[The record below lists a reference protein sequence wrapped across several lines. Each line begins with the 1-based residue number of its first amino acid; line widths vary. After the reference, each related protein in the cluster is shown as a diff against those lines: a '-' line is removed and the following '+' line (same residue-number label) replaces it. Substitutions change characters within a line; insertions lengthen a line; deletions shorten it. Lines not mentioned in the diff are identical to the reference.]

1 MAIIYTYPIKG
12 TPASGN
18 DLIII
23 SDSADENITK
33 QIKVSQLPGGSSSG
47 VTDIQQTPG
56 SEIII
61 TSSNGDGTGT
71 INIAIGG
78 ATNTSIGGIKLGFTK
93 DAANRNYPLLAT
105 ANPNYQGYVSI
116 DEMTGASLASGGL
129 AGLVPSSL
137 AGDQA
142 KFLRADGTWATATG
156 VNVVANPAA
165 GGSTVL
171 TALTVG
177 NTNYSVG
184 TVTSVAVTGPLTT
197 SVTTSGVPNS
207 PITSTGTIGIPAA
220 GASSDGYLLQQ
231 DWNTFNSK
239 QDGLVSGTTIKTINN
254 QTILGAGD
262 LTITSTGVSSLTS
275 GNGTIST
282 GQAITQQSSQ
292 TGAVSINSFAFAGG
306 LNVGHVPS
314 FTGEDNS
321 NSFLRADG
329 SWASPAGSAVTSFTN
344 TNGTFISAGTA
355 NTNAVGAV
363 TTGVIDLSAT
373 GLSQKAGGAAQQF
386 LRGDNIWA
394 IPNLSTGVSSIAMD
408 NAVAGAISF
417 SGSGVSQ
424 LGNTFTFSAGD
435 ISSVGLTMPTA
446 FAVANSPLTSNGTI
460 SVTTTGGSSG
470 EFLNYDGIWETPSYT
485 TITSSTQTTNNTS
498 GRAIT
503 VNSTQSGT
511 VTIDSYPFKGGLNVG
526 HVPPLNPELSLSK
539 VQGAIMA
546 GVLLGDGTW
555 AIPDPTFRAGN
566 KGTTIMVP
574 GSGTPGTP
582 AEFNYID
589 TAGGLSGSYLGGSG
603 GNAILELTAATGGNV
618 QAASSPAS
626 KVPVWSTAANL
637 PPTNTL
643 DPSIITAGSF
653 NGTMRGV
660 QIAGITA
667 DGTGSIT
674 NPYVLEVSDSN
685 STFSANAVVLIQTA
699 VPHSPSSYGG
709 PKYILFKSGSSG
721 IVSGGI
727 EGGTAVTDSPKFF
740 AGSDYRLKTN
750 INSYHGGLEKIS
762 NLRPV
767 TYEEKANLGQVVE
780 GFIAHEVQE
789 HIPKAVNG
797 VKDAVDKDGEDIIQ
811 TLSIGAFMVDVV
823 SAIKELK
830 DEVDS
835 LKAEIRSL
843 KK

>member
-56 SEIII
+56 SKIII

-177 NTNYSVG
+177 NINYSVG

-220 GASSDGYLLQQ
+220 GASFDGYLLQQ
-231 DWNTFNSK
+231 DWNTFNNK
-239 QDGLVSGTTIKTINN
+239 QGGLVSGTTIKTINN
-254 QTILGAGD
+254 QSILGAGN

-275 GNGTIST
+275 GNGTVST

-292 TGAVSINSFAFAGG
+292 TGAVSINSFAFAGD

-329 SWASPAGSAVTSFTN
+329 LWASPAGSAVTSFTN
-344 TNGTFISAGTA
+344 ADGTFISAGTT

-373 GLSQKAGGAAQQF
+373 GLSQQAGVAAQQF
-386 LRGDNIWA
+386 LRGDNTWA

-424 LGNTFTFSAGD
+424 VGSTFTFSGGGGAVD
-435 ISSVGLTMPTA
+435 SVVTT
-446 FAVANSPLTSNGTI
+446 NGTYI
-460 SVTTTGGSSG
+460 DLTPTTTPATGAVTVTADLSTTGTKDSSTFLRSDNTWATPAGSTSG
-470 EFLNYDGIWETPSYT
+470 TYLGLPLFTQNASPSQVLGNSAMRQDNLT
-485 TITSSTQTTNNTS
+485 TSS
-498 GRAIT
+498 
-503 VNSTQSGT
+503 
-511 VTIDSYPFKGGLNVG
+511 
-526 HVPPLNPELSLSK
+526 
-539 VQGAIMA
+539 
-546 GVLLGDGTW
+546 
-555 AIPDPTFRAGN
+555 
-566 KGTTIMVP
+566 
-574 GSGTPGTP
+574 
-582 AEFNYID
+582 
-589 TAGGLSGSYLGGSG
+589 
-603 GNAILELTAATGGNV
+603 
-618 QAASSPAS
+618 
-626 KVPVWSTAANL
+626 
-637 PPTNTL
+637 
-643 DPSIITAGSF
+643 
-653 NGTMRGV
+653 
-660 QIAGITA
+660 
-667 DGTGSIT
+667 
-674 NPYVLEVSDSN
+674 
-685 STFSANAVVLIQTA
+685 
-699 VPHSPSSYGG
+699 G
-709 PKYILFKSGSSG
+709 PKYMAIDGCYNTKPWNDNEAGILK
-721 IVSGGI
+721 IW
-727 EGGTAVTDSPKFF
+727 APPQA
-740 AGSDYRLKTN
+740 AGSPYVDTSVLSLYQGNTYTEG
-750 INSYHGGLEKIS
+750 SEATFIS
-762 NLRPV
+762 FFSNASSVISSWKYKWP
-767 TYEEKANLGQVVE
+767 Y
-780 GFIAHEVQE
+780 
-789 HIPKAVNG
+789 
-797 VKDAVDKDGEDIIQ
+797 
-811 TLSIGAFMVDVV
+811 
-823 SAIKELK
+823 
-830 DEVDS
+830 
-835 LKAEIRSL
+835 
-843 KK
+843 

>member
-177 NTNYSVG
+177 NTSYSVG

-207 PITSTGTIGIPAA
+207 PITSTGTIGIPSA

-314 FTGEDNS
+314 FTGADNS

-408 NAVAGAISF
+408 NAAAGAISF
-417 SGSGVSQ
+417 SGNGVSQ
-424 LGNTFTFSAGD
+424 SGNTFTFSAGD
-435 ISSVGLTMPTA
+435 ISSVGLTMPAA
-446 FAVANSPLTSNGTI
+446 FAVANSPLTSDGTI
-460 SVTTTGGSSG
+460 AVTTTGGSSG

-485 TITSSTQTTNNTS
+485 TITSSTQTANATS

-503 VNSTQSGT
+503 ANSTQSGA
-511 VTIDSYPFKGGLNVG
+511 VTIDSYPFTGGGKVG
-526 HVPPLNPELSLSK
+526 HVPAVPTEQTPPTLYGTIPDAILTGTGSWKKFETSFVASNKGSL
-539 VQGAIMA
+539 
-546 GVLLGDGTW
+546 LTDGTN
-555 AIPDPTFRAGN
+555 PYQ
-566 KGTTIMVP
+566 
-574 GSGTPGTP
+574 
-582 AEFNYID
+582 FNEINTD
-589 TAGGLSGSYLGGSG
+589 GGLSASYQGGSG
-603 GNAILELTAATGGNV
+603 GSVILKLNAQTGGNV
-618 QAASSPAS
+618 TTSNASSLI
-626 KVPVWSTAANL
+626 VPTW
-637 PPTNTL
+637 TNITGSGNDL
-643 DPSIITAGSF
+643 LSSIITAGTSSA
-653 NGTMRGV
+653 TMQGV
-660 QIAGITA
+660 QIAGLTN
-667 DGTGSIT
+667 DGSGTIT
-674 NPYVLEVSDSN
+674 NQFALEVSDSN
-685 STFSANAVVLIQTA
+685 GTFGASAVVLIQSA
-699 VPHSPSSYGG
+699 VTLSASSKARYVA
-709 PKYILFKSGSSG
+709 FKSGSSG
-721 IVSGGI
+721 ILSGGI
-727 EGGTAVTDSPKFF
+727 EGGSSTTASPLFF
-740 AGSDYRLKTN
+740 TSSDYRLKTN

-789 HIPKAVNG
+789 HIPKAVSG

>member
-485 TITSSTQTTNNTS
+485 TISSSTQTANATD

-503 VNSTQSGT
+503 VNSTQSGA
-511 VTIDSYPFKGGLNVG
+511 VNIDSYPFTGGLKVG
-526 HVPPLNPELSLSK
+526 HVPPMSLETLGSTLY
-539 VQGAIMA
+539 GTIPDAILT
-546 GVLLGDGTW
+546 GTGTW
-555 AIPDPTFRAGN
+555 SKFETSFVAYN
-566 KGTTIMVP
+566 KGTLLTD
-574 GSGTPGTP
+574 GTNPYQ
-582 AEFNYID
+582 FNEINTD
-589 TAGGLSGSYLGGSG
+589 GGLSASYQGGSG
-603 GNAILELTAATGGNV
+603 GSVILKLTAQTGGNV
-618 QAASSPAS
+618 TTSNASSL
-626 KVPVWSTAANL
+626 KVPTW
-637 PPTNTL
+637 TNITGGGNDL
-643 DPSIITAGSF
+643 LSSIITAGTSIA
-653 NGTMRGV
+653 TMQGV
-660 QIAGITA
+660 QIAGLTSN
-667 DGTGSIT
+667 GSNTIT
-674 NPYVLEVSDSN
+674 NQFALEVSDSN
-685 STFSANAVVLIQTA
+685 STFGASAVVLIKSS
-699 VPHSPSSYGG
+699 VPFSPETYGS
-709 PKYILFKSGSSG
+709 PRYVVFKCGSTF
-721 IVSGGI
+721 SGGI
-727 EGGTAVTDSPKFF
+727 EGGASITVNPRFF

-797 VKDAVDKDGEDIIQ
+797 VKDAVDENGEDIIQ
-811 TLSIGAFMVDVV
+811 TLSIGSFMIDVV